1 MLITISQNIQTFSDN
16 TSLLFTG
23 KTIKQIKTFYNL
35 ELKRVA
41 DQLNKANKLT
51 QYADKSNLVLFR
63 RPRKKVIE
71 NIILKMDKKQSKEKE
86 YIHKNSA
93 ANKGF

>member
-16 TSLLFTG
+16 TSLLITG
-23 KTIKQIKTFYNL
+23 KTIKQIKTLYNL

-41 DQLNKANKLT
+41 DQLNKVNKLI
-51 QYADKSNLVLFR
+51 QYVDKSNLVLLR
-63 RPRKKVIE
+63 RPRKKVTE

-86 YIHKNSA
+86 YIHKNRA